1 MNRFTPVSWRADLK
15 GGLSAAAVALPLGL
29 AFGVVSGAG
38 PVAGLYCAIC
48 TGFFAAI
55 FGGTPAQIAG
65 PTGPIAI
72 VMASVFLQFSGQ
84 PAAAMGVVMLAG
96 LTQVLFGALHLGRY
110 ISLIPYPVISGFGS
124 GVGCI
129 IIVMQ
134 FNPLLGQPSV
144 TDTVIA
150 VRSLPES
157 ISNINLWALGAAS
170 LSFAACHL
178 VPRKLRSICPAELI
192 VLIGGTLL
200 ISILGI
206 QVPLLNAPET
216 LFPTISWPPLMSL
229 PWKDMWVAALALAL
243 ISSLDSL
250 VTSMVADTASQ
261 NFHDSDQELVGQ
273 GIGNLVASLLG
284 TIPGAGSMSR
294 TMANI
299 RSGGV
304 SPLSGV
310 FHSLFLLA
318 LLFVAGDLIQF
329 IPSALVSGIL
339 VHIGIQ
345 SIDWTYIKRFPYA
358 PRSGVLIMLVV
369 WVLAV
374 FINVVTAVAVGVIMA
389 SLGLVKRM
397 ADIELETVKLTTDDN
412 TDVHLTHEERASLTE
427 SAGATLLINLGGPLT
442 FGAANGLMKRLGN
455 IGQHKSVVLDLSE
468 VSHIDDSTA
477 FAFENIIRRAQ
488 NNDQHV
494 ILVGLHKPV
503 IRIFVRT
510 GLLPLIREC
519 VRFRHRL
526 DGLNYAKHVPRN

>member
-273 GIGNLVASLLG
+273 GIGNLLASLLG

-299 RSGGV
+299 RSGGCLLYT
-304 SPLSGV
+304 SPS
-310 FHSLFLLA
+310 
-318 LLFVAGDLIQF
+318 
-329 IPSALVSGIL
+329 
-339 VHIGIQ
+339 
-345 SIDWTYIKRFPYA
+345 
-358 PRSGVLIMLVV
+358 PR
-369 WVLAV
+369 
-374 FINVVTAVAVGVIMA
+374 
-389 SLGLVKRM
+389 
-397 ADIELETVKLTTDDN
+397 D
-412 TDVHLTHEERASLTE
+412 
-427 SAGATLLINLGGPLT
+427 
-442 FGAANGLMKRLGN
+442 
-455 IGQHKSVVLDLSE
+455 
-468 VSHIDDSTA
+468 
-477 FAFENIIRRAQ
+477 
-488 NNDQHV
+488 
-494 ILVGLHKPV
+494 
-503 IRIFVRT
+503 
-510 GLLPLIREC
+510 
-519 VRFRHRL
+519 
-526 DGLNYAKHVPRN
+526 